1 MPDTDLLKAQS
12 DPYRRMAAN
21 LYATKTPDTYFHIHG
36 SLEADTTLNMIGL
49 PPFRPDLT
57 TIEQITEEIESH
69 VKKFTIDELEQMNKD
84 LQQAGATAYKYEDF
98 IATPH
103 VGSSSN
109 LLEVYNCTSLT
120 LYPRV
125 N

>member
-1 MPDTDLLKAQS
+1 
-12 DPYRRMAAN
+12 MAAN